1 MTSEAGVMWLSAQ
14 CPLGRG
20 GKLYRY
26 YLSPRDAKER
36 HGVSGV
42 RILPAGEMEEA
53 AVAQLRGILRA
64 PDMVAQVWCEIA
76 KRNNTVTKGMGEM
89 QVRLHPNGT
98 LNLALE
104 VGMVRTASRP
114 TPDNAEETLV

>member
-1 MTSEAGVMWLSAQ
+1 LSAQ

-36 HGVSGV
+36 HDVSGV

-53 AVAQLRGILRA
+53 VVAQLRGILRA
-64 PDMVAQVWCEIA
+64 PDMVAQVWREIV
-76 KRNNTVTKGMGEM
+76 KRNNTVTNGMSEM
-89 QVRLHPNGT
+89 QVRMHPNGT

-114 TPDNAEETLV
+114 TADNAEETLA